1 MKLKS
6 PIKHLK
12 TSSNVIRLAVELY
25 TGVMSYAICSSL
37 DVCFVRNADVHGIL
51 PNDRTE
57 PKAATLNTRITRI
70 TRNGWG
76 INRGT
81 SRVVTTLC
89 LLLFHV
95 RMKWLGW

>member
-1 MKLKS
+1 
-6 PIKHLK
+6 
-12 TSSNVIRLAVELY
+12 
-25 TGVMSYAICSSL
+25 MSAKQTFMP
-37 DVCFVRNADVHGIL
+37 DAA
-51 PNDRTE
+51 NDRFE
-57 PKAATLNTRITRI
+57 PKAATLNTRITRITRITRTTRI

-95 RMKWLGW
+95 RMKWLEW